1 MYICIYI
8 YTHEH
13 ECNTKML
20 KVIRGPHTS
29 RDKTETRKKG
39 SAHSFGQKSKIS
51 APTHPTQV
59 SQKKERKIREGEIH
73 SLCFFLFFCVGNP
86 RCRKSFFFVCVCVF
100 CTVWLWLWLWGA
112 QQISVCVWVCVC
124 VFMSLSLSLS
134 GFHTHSSLLAA
145 QQVGFS

>member
-1 MYICIYI
+1 MHIYIHILSWGISNVYMYICIYI

-59 SQKKERKIREGEIH
+59 SQKKERKKREGEIH

-86 RCRKSFFFVCVCVF
+86 RCRNSFFFFVCVCVF
-100 CTVWLWLWLWGA
+100 CTV
-112 QQISVCVWVCVC
+112 
-124 VFMSLSLSLS
+124 
-134 GFHTHSSLLAA
+134 
-145 QQVGFS
+145 